1 MMMHRATMLAMK
13 AQDVEAHLVQQRAT
27 NQGKKAAVTALRE
40 ARWRW
45 QVAGDAAGQVSTAGA
60 GASGDDGLIAAT
72 FTQPGS
78 LGLGLVPAAGAGF
91 VVSSVIPGGQAE
103 VLGIRPAMR
112 IVRIDGISCDEA
124 NTLERLRRAG
134 RPVTVHFSPPSESAS
149 ERPPLQTVLSAIRQA
164 IGAGV
169 PLWNRG
175 DYAGCARL
183 CELLPTPCTT
193 CCVPTLLD
201 ACVAL
206 TAVR

>member
-45 QVAGDAAGQVSTAGA
+45 QVAGDATGQVSTAGA

-78 LGLGLVPAAGAGF
+78 LGLGLLSAAGGGV
-91 VVSSVIPGGQAE
+91 VVSSVHSGGQAE
-103 VLGIRPAMR
+103 ALGIRPAMR
-112 IVRIDGISCDEA
+112 IVRVDGISCDEA
-124 NTLERLRRAG
+124 DTLASSPAIERLRRAG

-149 ERPPLQTVLSAIRQA
+149 ERPPPPQSSPPSTFAARRPPPPPPPPAAPV
-164 IGAGV
+164 
-169 PLWNRG
+169 N
-175 DYAGCARL
+175 YAPPPPVNYRN
-183 CELLPTPCTT
+183 LP
-193 CCVPTLLD
+193 
-201 ACVAL
+201 
-206 TAVR
+206 